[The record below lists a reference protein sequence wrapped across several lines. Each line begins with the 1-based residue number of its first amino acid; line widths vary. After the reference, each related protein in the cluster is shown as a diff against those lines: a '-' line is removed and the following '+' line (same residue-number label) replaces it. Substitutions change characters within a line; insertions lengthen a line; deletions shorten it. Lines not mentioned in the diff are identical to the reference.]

1 MQIKVCGLKYEE
13 NIKEINSLDINYM
26 GFIFYKNSSR
36 YIDDSLGFDF
46 MRTIPKHITKVG
58 VFVNEIVY
66 SILNTIAHYDLDMVQ
81 LHGDESEIFCA
92 ELKPYAKIMKAIRIQ
107 DNFDFKSLEKY
118 LPHVDYFLFDTDTK
132 NYGGSGKQFNWEI
145 LKQYKLNIPFLL
157 SGGID
162 LDSAE
167 KINQLNHPQLK
178 AIDINS
184 KFEIEAGLKDSEK
197 IKTFITKLKNHDNN

>member
-132 NYGGSGKQFNWEI
+132 NYGGSGQQFNWEI
-145 LKQYKLNIPFLL
+145 LKQYNLNKPFFL

-167 KINQLNHPQLK
+167 KINLLNHPQLQ

-184 KFEIEAGLKDSEK
+184 KFEIAAGLKDSEK